1 MTELIW
7 KPKGNEEYWAQAW
20 IAENI
25 EEAHKLIKD
34 LQAAGQELDSKLKHV
49 TAKAERLEAQNKE
62 FKLTIKD
69 MDRRIMRGLKD

>member
-1 MTELIW
+1 MTEKIW
-7 KPKGNEEYWAQAW
+7 KPKGDKDYWAQAW
-20 IAENI
+20 ITENI

-34 LQAAGQELDSKLKHV
+34 LQDAGQELDSKLKHV

-62 FKLTIKD
+62 YKLTIKD